1 MIMGV
6 GGEKVPM
13 MDGMRILWMCIG
25 FILKMIIQSCGG
37 RILLDGS
44 PLRSFRFGCR
54 VCVCVVGVGEDAGG
68 HGMMLHFQ
76 DG

>member
-25 FILKMIIQSCGG
+25 FILRMTIPTRGG
-37 RILLDGS
+37 RILFDGAEYCS
-44 PLRSFRFGCR
+44 EEF
-54 VCVCVVGVGEDAGG
+54 
-68 HGMMLHFQ
+68 
-76 DG
+76 